1 MQHNRVLNAQIDQEK
16 MTSRLNSIRQKA
28 VTDVNENT
36 SSRHTTWGQPHAA
49 QSTII
54 LEADP
59 YKGLMGG
66 KSRFPIL
73 DELLEED
80 DDQHNIEKFKKKIR
94 ELSRPNKLHG
104 LGQNVKQ
111 RKKKKRNSKGMRSG
125 TRDWAQDTGKG
136 HNYKRGAN
144 FEWSS
149 SQSNRNRSL

>member
-1 MQHNRVLNAQIDQEK
+1 
-16 MTSRLNSIRQKA
+16 
-28 VTDVNENT
+28 
-36 SSRHTTWGQPHAA
+36 
-49 QSTII
+49 
-54 LEADP
+54 
-59 YKGLMGG
+59 MGG

-144 FEWSS
+144 FE
-149 SQSNRNRSL
+149 